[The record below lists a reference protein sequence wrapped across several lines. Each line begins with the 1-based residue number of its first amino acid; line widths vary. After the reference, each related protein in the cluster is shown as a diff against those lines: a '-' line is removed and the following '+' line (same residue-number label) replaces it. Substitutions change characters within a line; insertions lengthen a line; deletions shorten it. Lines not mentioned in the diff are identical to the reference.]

1 MALFKLTTKKLLV
14 SNGKRLEA
22 GMTAEVSFNGSSFPW
37 GNSTVKTELKR
48 QLKMKYDVDFPDGFI
63 NANNLSVEK
72 L

>member
-1 MALFKLTTKKLLV
+1 MALFKLTTKKLLL

-37 GNSTVKTELKR
+37 ANSTVKAELKR
-48 QLKMKYDVDFPDGFI
+48 QLKMKYNVDFPDGFI